1 MLTPDH
7 PGLNRVPQDLRN
19 PGAARAAA
27 QWDRGH
33 CRGSGSRAGAP
44 AQTLGVWTGAPR
56 HPHTRPLRRARLCSS
71 GEGLAALPGPPAGLP
86 SPPPA
91 APTPGPTLPP
101 DVPLALISA
110 PDGATAA
117 LCPGPQ
123 EAGGGWNV
131 RCLRSQPESD
141 LSWAEMRGKRPRTT
155 HSFTAF
161 PDLAAAGA
169 GLPNQAG
176 FGQDMCSSAGHKAHL
191 DPLRELRAIKFS

>member
-1 MLTPDH
+1 M
-7 PGLNRVPQDLRN
+7 
-19 PGAARAAA
+19 
-27 QWDRGH
+27 
-33 CRGSGSRAGAP
+33 
-44 AQTLGVWTGAPR
+44 
-56 HPHTRPLRRARLCSS
+56 
-71 GEGLAALPGPPAGLP
+71 
-86 SPPPA
+86 
-91 APTPGPTLPP
+91 
-101 DVPLALISA
+101 PLALISA